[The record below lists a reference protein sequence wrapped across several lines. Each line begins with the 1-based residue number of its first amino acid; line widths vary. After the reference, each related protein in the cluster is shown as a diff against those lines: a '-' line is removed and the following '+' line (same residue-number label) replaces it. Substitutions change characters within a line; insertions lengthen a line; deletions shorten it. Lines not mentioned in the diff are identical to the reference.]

1 MQAWQTAVV
10 LLRFSTPTIEGNN
23 MNKLKYALLA
33 LVMGSSYT
41 VADDC
46 TSPEAP
52 TLPDGATS
60 SMEDML
66 AGQKAVK
73 EFQAANLEYM
83 GCVEQ
88 TISAAEEATLKAS
101 DEDKEAAQAA
111 HQKAMEAYNAAVSQE
126 EEVAGQFNTEIRE
139 YKAANPG

>member
-1 MQAWQTAVV
+1 MT
-10 LLRFSTPTIEGNN
+10 
-23 MNKLKYALLA
+23 KLKYALLA

-41 VADDC
+41 VAGDC
-46 TSPEAP
+46 TMPEAP
-52 TLPDGATS
+52 GLPDGATA

-88 TISAAEEATLKAS
+88 SISAAEEATLKAS

-111 HQKAMEAYNAAVSQE
+111 HQKALEAYNAAVSTE